1 MGSNWSKLKKYVEKG
16 DETKALEIYHKSA
29 DIRRKL
35 NANAVVNELTLDTY
49 MHLSAMHG
57 MFEFLKLLLNENKGN
72 PNKLNRNNQTVLHKC
87 CQGSKDLVQYECLKL
102 LLQWHSPVTTDQQQ
116 QQNRNDLSRNDS
128 NSSNSRVNSFIPSN
142 TEINVNAKDMVITSI
157 ETKMI

>member
-16 DETKALEIYHKSA
+16 DETKALEVYHKSA

-57 MFEFLKLLLNENKGN
+57 MFEFLKLLLNENNGN

-102 LLQWHSPVTTDQQQ
+102 LLQWHGPVTSDQQQ
-116 QQNRNDLSRNDS
+116 QKHKKKNAITQNKDS
-128 NSSNSRVNSFIPSN
+128 DSSNSGLNSLIPSN
-142 TEINVNAKDMVITSI
+142 TEINVNAKDIVIVFR
-157 ETKMI
+157 M